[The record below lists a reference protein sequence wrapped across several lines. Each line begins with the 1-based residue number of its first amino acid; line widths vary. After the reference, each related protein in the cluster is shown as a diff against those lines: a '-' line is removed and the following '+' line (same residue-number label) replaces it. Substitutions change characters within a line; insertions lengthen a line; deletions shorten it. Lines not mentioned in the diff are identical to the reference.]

1 MLSWEK
7 DPLLRDY
14 VIKLLNA
21 LALYTPHKLKQHLH
35 HVLPIMLKSLKSVC
49 KKKQEFEYK
58 PGEILHFLETCGSTL
73 NDHLDLLIPGFIG
86 IFEQMDG
93 LQRIR
98 IQVSLGAH
106 SSVDSC
112 FVFRSSNLSQ
122 SLQNL
127 CKWKIKH
134 PLSASHCSVC
144 FPTNRR
150 LMQMWY
156 AQPAVVAPV

>member
-73 NDHLDLLIPGFIG
+73 NDHLDLLIPGFID

-98 IQVSLGAH
+98 IQVSLSAH
-106 SSVDSC
+106 SSACWILVMCVGLPIFRNPGRISANGRSGLSRLHCTAACAFQRIIVSC
-112 FVFRSSNLSQ
+112 RCGTLS
-122 SLQNL
+122 
-127 CKWKIKH
+127 
-134 PLSASHCSVC
+134 
-144 FPTNRR
+144 
-150 LMQMWY
+150 
-156 AQPAVVAPV
+156 